1 MSGIN
6 KQKYLAE
13 LTKLL
18 GFMSSWDREAALE
31 KYGALYDECATEDEV
46 AERLGSPTRLAI
58 AIARDYIPT
67 APEPKKADPAP
78 DEETPSGEADDR
90 PAPADEA
97 PAAELGDLSP
107 APETPLVLPALDDAK
122 AALDEPKTPAKAAK
136 APGQRRK
143 LRPLVFILYLIPAVV
158 IGVPVAAVS
167 VALGIPFFAAG
178 AALAVGAVYIA
189 VQTIPQLTMVSDV
202 LMLAG
207 AGLVCCA
214 AALLLAWFGLWLSL
228 TLGSAWIRLVLRLG
242 SRLCYK
248 KEAAE

>member
-31 KYGALYDECATEDEV
+31 KYGALYDECADEDEV

-67 APEPKKADPAP
+67 APKKAVPPP
-78 DEETPSGEADDR
+78 DEETPSGETGDC

-97 PAAELGDLSP
+97 EAEELSP
-107 APETPLVLPALDDAK
+107 APETPLVLPALDDTK
-122 AALDEPKTPAKAAK
+122 AGAEPKTPLKAAK
-136 APGQRRK
+136 VSGLRRK
-143 LRPLVFILYLIPAVV
+143 LRPLALILYLIPAVV
-158 IGVPVAAVS
+158 IGLPAAAVL